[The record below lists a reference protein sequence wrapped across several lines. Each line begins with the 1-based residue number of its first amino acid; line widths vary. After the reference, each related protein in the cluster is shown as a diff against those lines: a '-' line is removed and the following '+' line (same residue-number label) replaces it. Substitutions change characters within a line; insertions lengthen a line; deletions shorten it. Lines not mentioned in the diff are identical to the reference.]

1 MKAATSE
8 RTSFV
13 KSLLDTM
20 NEIVNVEQIDQ
31 ETAQMTERLV
41 VVRVATKHINLW
53 MRQLEMKRNEI
64 CQLAIL
70 MGLEEVKKEVEKEK
84 NLERWARSCT
94 HHFTK
99 KVKRTL
105 FEEIDNRVWSGD
117 EKEISR
123 WCQQNKVFDEITE
136 TEIEE
141 IWRRVET
148 DEEEPVRLNGKY
160 VWETAK
166 RV

>member
-13 KSLLDTM
+13 KSSLDTVKG
-20 NEIVNVEQIDQ
+20 ITKVEQIDR
-31 ETAQMTERLV
+31 ETARMTERLV
-41 VVRVATKHINLW
+41 VVRISSKRVNQW
-53 MRQLEMKRNEI
+53 MRPLEMKRKEI
-64 CQLAIL
+64 CQLAML